1 VLIYPSGKRVRVNR
15 DTRGRLSGLDKVD
28 SLGNVL
34 GTYMS
39 GVGYNVA
46 GQVTGLSLG
55 NGVSEGYGYS
65 ADRLQLTSQTATRG
79 VTTLMSLTYNYA
91 AAAPASARGSR
102 ARFPPGVT
110 THYVWE
116 GVQVIAEYNGS
127 TGALISEYV
136 YAWSRMAARDQG
148 GVLRYFHQDRLSTRL
163 ITDGTG
169 TVVGRKTTTGSFA
182 IAA

>member
-1 VLIYPSGKRVRVNR
+1 MTCRISPCHGLRTKLASLTSRSYQTQYQHNTANQGTVLIYPSGKRVRVIR
-15 DTRGRLSGLDKVD
+15 DTRGRMSGLDKVD

-46 GQVTGLSLG
+46 GQMTGLSLG

-91 AAAPASARGSR
+91 DLGVRLCGEPDGGPR
-102 ARFPPGVT
+102 PGRSV
-110 THYVWE
+110 E
-116 GVQVIAEYNGS
+116 
-127 TGALISEYV
+127 
-136 YAWSRMAARDQG
+136 
-148 GVLRYFHQDRLSTRL
+148 VLPS
-163 ITDGTG
+163 GP
-169 TVVGRKTTTGSFA
+169 VVNPVDH
-182 IAA
+182 